1 MPTAPIAYNDP
12 ALLIVISLFVFWIG
26 CCIGSFLNVCVWR
39 IPRNESLSV
48 PSSHCPSCNYSIPL
62 WLNIPLVSWLFLRG
76 KCYNCKA
83 KITVRYF
90 IVELMTGLL
99 FLGAWFILTDS
110 LYRFELLPGWLT
122 LTALLI
128 CCGVVDFE
136 KRIIPNKVTYFG
148 MSVGLILSMVYPAL
162 QGGADYQNFLKLQG
176 TVFLPI
182 LQQQFGLTNYDF
194 SGSWMW
200 GGFSAVLGIL
210 VGYCVVALFIEFGKI
225 LFGRYIVKV
234 KSSVKISIEKNVV
247 TIGDEAYNLDTI
259 FSRKSDQ
266 IKVWLDNDD
275 GLLVISETAVTIDGQ
290 DVSELTVK
298 NARTKQWSIP
308 CEVMGY
314 GDAKMLAM
322 CGAFLGPESIFMIL
336 AVSSILAMALFLPY
350 SLIRRNFHF
359 EIPFGVFIAIGAYLV
374 CLFA

>member
-1 MPTAPIAYNDP
+1 MPTTTIPYNDP
-12 ALLIVISLFVFWIG
+12 TLLIVISLFIFWIG

-48 PSSHCPSCNYSIPL
+48 PSSHCPSCNYAIPL

-83 KITVRYF
+83 TITVRYF
-90 IVELMTGLL
+90 VVELMTGLL
-99 FLGAWFILTDS
+99 FLTAWFLLMDS

-128 CCGVVDFE
+128 CCGVIDFE

-148 MSVGLILSMVYPAL
+148 IGVGLILSMVYPAL
-162 QGGADYQNFLKLQG
+162 QGGADYDNFLKLQG
-176 TVFLPI
+176 TVFLPL
-182 LQQQFGLTNYDF
+182 LQKQFSFVDQNF
-194 SGSWMW
+194 NGSWMW
-200 GGFSAVLGIL
+200 GGVSAILGIL
-210 VGYCVVALFIEFGKI
+210 VGYLVIALFIEVGKV
-225 LFGRYIVKV
+225 LFGRYSVKV
-234 KSSVKISIEKNVV
+234 KEPVKISIEKSVV
-247 TIGDEAYNLDTI
+247 TIGEESYNLETV

-275 GLLVISETAVTIDGQ
+275 GVLVISETSVTIDGQ
-290 DVSELTVK
+290 DASELTVK
-298 NARTKQWSIP
+298 NARTTHWSIP

-336 AVSSILAMALFLPY
+336 SLSSILATALFLPY
-350 SLIRRNFHF
+350 SLIKRNFHF
-359 EIPFGVFIAIGAYLV
+359 EIPFGVFIAIAAYLV